1 MDNKEHDQLFTEGY
15 NSGYILSKY
24 EPQLFKK
31 VLTSSNAQNVYFSG
45 MQAGGQAHA
54 TELFRESV
62 QKSRALTE
70 GHKPKMR

>member
-1 MDNKEHDQLFTEGY
+1 MENKENDQLFTEGY

-24 EPQLFKK
+24 EPQLLKK
-31 VLTSSNAQNVYFSG
+31 LLASSDAQNAYFSG
-45 MQAGGQAHA
+45 MQSGGQAHA

-62 QKSRALTE
+62 QKSRTLTE